1 MTGSL
6 NSCGRK
12 HFHLTSLS
20 DFESWINPFQFGYR
34 TAEVTC
40 GIIASCLP
48 ALPSFFRY
56 FFQRA
61 ATRLSG
67 FSAGGSAGGSRRR
80 HRETANNDNEMNV
93 DDTDKPPPSRDQPR
107 SIRVT
112 TTKDSE
118 VLEVSAWEL
127 EETEQRTPGES
138 QIFQGRC
145 YTTAEAKADMSS
157 TSVEGSP
164 DGSVDGEKGHPPQGI
179 LKTVEVDIESTPGQ
193 GQGPVQGQG
202 QGQKM

>member
-1 MTGSL
+1 
-6 NSCGRK
+6 
-12 HFHLTSLS
+12 
-20 DFESWINPFQFGYR
+20 
-34 TAEVTC
+34 
-40 GIIASCLP
+40 
-48 ALPSFFRY
+48 
-56 FFQRA
+56 
-61 ATRLSG
+61 
-67 FSAGGSAGGSRRR
+67 
-80 HRETANNDNEMNV
+80 MNV
-93 DDTDKPPPSRDQPR
+93 DDADKPPPSREQPR

-118 VLEVSAWEL
+118 VLEFSAWEL

-145 YTTAEAKADMSS
+145 YTTAEAKADISS

-164 DGSVDGEKGHPPQGI
+164 DGSVNGEKGRPPQGI

-193 GQGPVQGQG
+193 AQGQVQGQGQGQG